1 MENKNEK
8 INKSLQNLENNL
20 ESLLNKE
27 NLKLEKDY
35 LDVKIFQEELSSKYQ
50 KTNPENVV
58 KSQIIDEFFEQD
70 NIKYL
75 IKYLKIDNTKNK
87 PILINKKE
95 FNDPFAPPIKPD
107 VLISEDFFGQGEH
120 RLIFTKFP
128 LFKEQV
134 LLVSKDF
141 KSQYDHLTF
150 ENIRDVILLI
160 NSLDGCAFFNGGEKS
175 GASQPRKHLQAFPY
189 KSFPEK
195 NNNFGIFNY
204 VKNLD
209 NLKEIKFSDNKYD
222 NLRKK
227 IGNFYEINKFK
238 EENIEHVIFKFS
250 DEMIKLMKNNEKA
263 NITGEICLKIYDIIC
278 EILNLY
284 QYEKNENGEKK
295 CTKICHDFSF
305 LITQE
310 FMFIVKRKDHDI
322 FISEKDKEKNE
333 IINLNSLAFF
343 FIIVSRDP
351 NQIQELKDLNII
363 HNVYTK
369 L

>member
-1 MENKNEK
+1 MSNKNDK
-8 INKSLQNLENNL
+8 INNLLKEFQNNIETILQ
-20 ESLLNKE
+20 KDD
-27 NLKLEKDY
+27 LKLGNDY
-35 LDVKIFQEELSSKYQ
+35 LDIKKFQDELSLKYQ
-50 KTNPENVV
+50 NTNPENVV

-87 PILINKKE
+87 PILINKKQ

-107 VLISEDFFGQGEH
+107 CLISEDFCGLGEH

-134 LLVSKDF
+134 LLVSRDF
-141 KSQYDHLTF
+141 KSQYQHLTF
-150 ENIRDVILLI
+150 ENMRDIILLI
-160 NSLDGCAFFNGGEKS
+160 NLINGCGFFNGGEKS

-204 VKNLD
+204 IKNLD
-209 NLKEIKFSDNKYD
+209 YLSEINLKLDD
-222 NLRKK
+222 K
-227 IGNFYEINKFK
+227 IGKFYHIKKFK
-238 EENIEHVIFKFS
+238 DENIEHALFIF
-250 DEMIKLMKNNEKA
+250 DEKMANLMKDNKKA
-263 NITGEICLKIYDIIC
+263 NITGEICLKIYDILC
-278 EILNLY
+278 EYLNLY
-284 QYEKNENGEKK
+284 ENEKGDNN
-295 CTKICHDFSF
+295 KISHDFSF

-310 FMFIVKRKDHDI
+310 FIFIVKRKDHDI
-322 FISEKDKEKNE
+322 FINEAYKEKNE

-351 NQIQELKDLNII
+351 NQIEDLKKMDII
-363 HNVYTK
+363 HNVYKK

>member
-1 MENKNEK
+1 MDNKNDK
-8 INKSLQNLENNL
+8 INKLLKEFQNSLETIL
-20 ESLLNKE
+20 KKD
-27 NLKLEKDY
+27 NLKLGNDY
-35 LDVKIFQEELSSKYQ
+35 LDIKKFQEDLSLKYQ
-50 KTNPENVV
+50 NTNPENVV

-107 VLISEDFFGQGEH
+107 CLISEDFCGLGEH

-134 LLVSKDF
+134 LLVSRDF
-141 KSQYDHLTF
+141 KSQYQHLTF
-150 ENIRDVILLI
+150 ENMRDIILLI
-160 NSLDGCAFFNGGEKS
+160 NLINGCGFFNGGEKS

-204 VKNLD
+204 IKNLNNLSEI
-209 NLKEIKFSDNKYD
+209 NLKLDD
-222 NLRKK
+222 K
-227 IGNFYEINKFK
+227 IGNFYHIKKFK
-238 EENIEHVIFKFS
+238 DENIEHVLFKF
-250 DEMIKLMKNNEKA
+250 DEKMTNLMKDNEKA
-263 NITGEICLKIYDIIC
+263 NITGEICLKIYYILC
-278 EILNLY
+278 EYLNLY
-284 QYEKNENGEKK
+284 EDEKSDNN
-295 CTKICHDFSF
+295 KISHDFSF

-310 FMFIVKRKDHDI
+310 FIFIVKRKDHDI
-322 FISEKDKEKNE
+322 FINEEYKKKNE

-343 FIIVSRDP
+343 FIVVSRDP
-351 NQIQELKDLNII
+351 NQIEDLKKMDII
-363 HNVYTK
+363 HNVYKK